1 MVVCAP
7 RPCRRPAPGRV
18 VRPARAVAHAP
29 RRVRA
34 FLAELP
40 DRTFGPAIESY
51 LARRGSDPLD
61 PGVAADLQTVLV
73 SMYFERGDITRAE
86 RTAWAE
92 PLAQVKRLHG
102 WLLEVEHLLDGSL
115 LAEGE
120 VMSNV
125 MVGTRLDRWRERM
138 NTQLTDGSLSPLE
151 RECLTQFLQVFSN
164 LRSHLVQCYDRQDF
178 PRTNN
183 DMERSMRGL
192 KTQYRRVSGRKNW
205 NAYLLRYG
213 RCVAYAA
220 WWEQDAAHRQ
230 HLEQQV
236 GRLNPT
242 RWRELRQ
249 QINHV
254 QSEQLIRF
262 RFRHKRQ
269 SLLASLETRW
279 ATVTQSVPLP

>member
-1 MVVCAP
+1 VAQ
-7 RPCRRPAPGRV
+7 
-18 VRPARAVAHAP
+18 RA
-29 RRVRA
+29 
-34 FLAELP
+34 
-40 DRTFGPAIESY
+40 T
-51 LARRGSDPLD
+51 
-61 PGVAADLQTVLV
+61 
-73 SMYFERGDITRAE
+73 
-86 RTAWAE
+86 WAE

-183 DMERSMRGL
+183 DLERSIRGL

-213 RCVAYAA
+213 RCVAYAT
-220 WWEQDAAHRQ
+220 WWEQDAAHRKL
-230 HLEQQV
+230 LEQSAA
-236 GRLNPT
+236 RLDRA
-242 RWRELRQ
+242 RWRQLRQ
-249 QINHV
+249 ETTRA
-254 QSEQLIRF
+254 QSEQLTRF

-269 SLLASLETRW
+269 ALLASLEERW
-279 ATVTQSVPLP
+279 ATPAQSASLP

>member
-1 MVVCAP
+1 VSELCAQK
-7 RPCRRPAPGRV
+7 
-18 VRPARAVAHAP
+18 
-29 RRVRA
+29 
-34 FLAELP
+34 
-40 DRTFGPAIESY
+40 
-51 LARRGSDPLD
+51 LARLQAI
-61 PGVAADLQTVLV
+61 VAQRVT
-73 SMYFERGDITRAE
+73 
-86 RTAWAE
+86 WAE

-120 VMSNV
+120 VLSNIT
-125 MVGTRLDRWRERM
+125 VGTRLDRWRERM

-151 RECLTQFLQVFSN
+151 QECLTQFLQVLSN
-164 LRSHLVQCYDRQDF
+164 LRPYLVQCYDRQDF

-183 DMERSMRGL
+183 DMERSIRGL

-236 GRLNPT
+236 GRLDRI

-249 QINHV
+249 ESSRAH
-254 QSEQLIRF
+254 SEQLTRF

-269 SLLASLETRW
+269 TLLASLEERW
-279 ATVTQSVPLP
+279 ATSAQSVPLP